1 MGIQEDPGAHSS
13 NRNRRN
19 PSSLPQTLKHF
30 HRDFLAGAPQSREPS
45 SSSRPRRAT
54 SPSSE
59 TPRGRDASKEC
70 SISSTARSVKKAV
83 LRYYPSVALNF
94 SLKDLYR
101 NILRNS
107 SSQENHRKDG
117 VRGIY
122 RGLPA
127 SLHGVIIHRGLYFG
141 GFDTVKE
148 VLSEDKEL
156 ALWKRW
162 VLAQG
167 VTTSAGLASYPLDT
181 VRRRIMMQSGIEHP
195 MYSSTLD
202 CWKKIY
208 RVEGL
213 ASFYRGALSNMFRS
227 TGSAAIL
234 VFYDEVKKFLNW
246 GGI

>member
-1 MGIQEDPGAHSS
+1 M
-13 NRNRRN
+13 
-19 PSSLPQTLKHF
+19 
-30 HRDFLAGAPQSREPS
+30 
-45 SSSRPRRAT
+45 
-54 SPSSE
+54 
-59 TPRGRDASKEC
+59 
-70 SISSTARSVKKAV
+70 
-83 LRYYPSVALNF
+83 
-94 SLKDLYR
+94 
-101 NILRNS
+101 
-107 SSQENHRKDG
+107 
-117 VRGIY
+117 
-122 RGLPA
+122 
-127 SLHGVIIHRGLYFG
+127 
-141 GFDTVKE
+141 E